1 MDIGTILH
9 LTHRHSVSVGWT
21 LGLSYT
27 LPTDAPSVW
36 DGHWDYLTP
45 YPPTLRQCGMDI
57 GTILHLTHRRSVSV
71 GWTLGLSY
79 TLPIDAP
86 SVWDGHWGYLT
97 PYPPTLR

>member
-9 LTHRHSVSVGWT
+9 LTHRRSVSVGWT
-21 LGLSYT
+21 LGLYYT
-27 LPTDAPSVW
+27 LPTDAPLVW

-57 GTILHLTHRRSVSV
+57 GTISHLTHRRSFSV

-79 TLPIDAP
+79 TLPTDAP
-86 SVWDGHWGYLT
+86 LV
-97 PYPPTLR
+97 